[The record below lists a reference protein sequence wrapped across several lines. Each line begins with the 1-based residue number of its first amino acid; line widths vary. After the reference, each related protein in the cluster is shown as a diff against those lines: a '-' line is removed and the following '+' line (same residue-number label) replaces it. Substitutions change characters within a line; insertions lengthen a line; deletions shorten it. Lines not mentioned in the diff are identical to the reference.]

1 MSGERSKRR
10 QEGEVG
16 KVIHLWLVSL
26 FFFFPERQDFST
38 CMHAPNVGNQFKTE
52 EAVQE
57 QETWVILR
65 SMYIFKMHLK
75 KITLMYSRRSSKGK
89 PRSLAI

>member
-1 MSGERSKRR
+1 MSGERSERR

-16 KVIHLWLVSL
+16 KVIHLWLVSR

-75 KITLMYSRRSSKGK
+75 KITLMYSRRSSK
-89 PRSLAI
+89 PRSLAS